1 MKKIK
6 YFHLNSCPYCIQANR
21 WLDQLLEEF
30 PHFKDIEI
38 EHIEEV
44 KQSHIANQYDYYYVP
59 CFYID
64 EVKSH
69 EGVATKDKIRAVLE
83 KALHA

>member
-6 YFHLNSCPYCIQANR
+6 YFHLSSCPYCIQANL
-21 WLDQLLEEF
+21 WIDQLLEEF
-30 PHFKDIEI
+30 PHFKAAEI
-38 EHIEEV
+38 ERIEEV
-44 KQSHIANQYDYYYVP
+44 KQSHIADQYDYYYVP

-64 EVKSH
+64 EVKAH
-69 EGVATKDKIRAVLE
+69 EGVATKDKIKAVLE